1 MLAGLAG
8 EKDSPLKQVLA
19 RIGRTMSAQ
28 QEIITA
34 LGVKPIID
42 PAGEIRARISFMRE
56 YLAATGAKGL
66 VLGISG
72 GQDSSLLGKLAQ
84 LAVEQVRAEGGE
96 ATFVAVRLPHGVQ
109 ADEDDAQ
116 LALEFIHPD
125 ERITF
130 DIKPATD
137 GLQQAFLGA
146 TGRAITDFNKGNSK
160 ARQRMIAQYA
170 IAGERGFLVLGT
182 DHAAEAVT
190 GFFTKYGD
198 GGTDLNPLAG
208 LTKAQGRQ
216 LLEELGAPERLY
228 VKAPTADLLDETP
241 GQTDEA
247 NLGLS
252 YAQIDTYLT
261 GGDVGAET
269 AARIEALYRKTE
281 HKRQLPVLPTD
292 TWWRG

>member
-1 MLAGLAG
+1 
-8 EKDSPLKQVLA
+8 
-19 RIGRTMSAQ
+19 MSAQ

-34 LGVKPIID
+34 LGVKPVID
-42 PAGEIRARISFMRE
+42 AAEEIENRVAFMRE
-56 YLAATGAKGL
+56 YLLATGAKGL

-72 GQDSSLLGKLAQ
+72 GQDSSLLGRLAQ
-84 LAVEQVRAEGGE
+84 LAVEGVRAEGDE

-109 ADEDDAQ
+109 ADEVDAQ
-116 LALEFIHPD
+116 LALDFIQPD
-125 ERITF
+125 ERVTF
-130 DIKPATD
+130 NIKPATD
-137 GLQQAFLGA
+137 GLQAAFLDA
-146 TGRAITDFNKGNSK
+146 TGRAISDFNKGNAK

-190 GFFTKYGD
+190 GFFTKFGD

-208 LTKAQGRQ
+208 LTKGQGRQ
-216 LLEELGAPERLY
+216 LLEQLGAPERLY
-228 VKAPTADLLDETP
+228 AKAPTADLLDETP

-252 YAQIDTYLT
+252 YTQIDAYLT
-261 GGDVGAET
+261 GGYVDAEV

-281 HKRQLPVLPTD
+281 HKRQLPVLPSD
-292 TWWRG
+292 TWWRR